1 MTKLTKVL
9 STGAV
14 AGLILTCQVAQLT
27 TVFAEDYT
35 ENIQQTW
42 EKDIKVFGP
51 ATLNLELTDTDKQTI
66 AALKEQREVI
76 AEELSRAK
84 DELDKAKEKYNLV
97 EDKTELQS
105 MLDEAQAKFDK
116 VKEYFDVSVT
126 VCKNLEFVEQALV
139 ENTVPVLPDL
149 TNNETLAKSLDTVMT
164 NMYAHFNAVDINTP
178 LELEDVKTYVR
189 DKSFLKAMEQ
199 AKKEMV
205 AKLEIMQQEYDNA
218 TDKTALETPLAEQKE
233 RIKTVSNFIDS
244 AVATLKDYHTSINNK
259 SYVVRHDVSLEEV
272 LKKKEEPKKEE
283 EKPVE
288 EETPKQEEKKE
299 ETKPEEKKQE
309 EKKEEKKEVNS
320 NKKENIPTGVESYF
334 LTYVGLALVSGAGV
348 YKLTRE

>member
-1 MTKLTKVL
+1 MSKLTRVL
-9 STGAV
+9 STGV
-14 AGLILTCQVAQLT
+14 IAGLVITGQVAQLT

-42 EKDIKVFGP
+42 DKSIDVFRR
-51 ATLNLELTDTDKQTI
+51 AMLELELTDADKQTI
-66 AALKEQREVI
+66 ATLKEQREVI

-105 MLDEAQAKFDK
+105 MLDEAQTKFDK

-126 VCKNLEFVEQALV
+126 VCKNLENVEQALS
-139 ENTVPVLPDL
+139 ENPSPVLPDL
-149 TNNETLAKSLDTVMT
+149 TNNETLKTSLESTMNNIYV
-164 NMYAHFNAVDINTP
+164 HFNAVDINTT
-178 LELEDVKTYVR
+178 LELEDVKTYIQ

-205 AKLEIMQQEYDNA
+205 AKLETMQQEYDNA

-233 RIKTVSNFIDS
+233 RIKTVSDFIDS
-244 AVATLKDYHTSINNK
+244 AVSALKDYSQSMSNK
-259 SYVVRHDVSLEEV
+259 SYVVRHDVSLEKI
-272 LKKKEEPKKEE
+272 LKKKEEPKHEE

-309 EKKEEKKEVNS
+309 DKKEEKKEVNS
-320 NKKENIPTGVESYF
+320 SKKENIPTGVESYF
-334 LTYVGLALVSGAGV
+334 LAYIGLALVSGVGT
-348 YKLTRE
+348 YKLTKE

>member
-1 MTKLTKVL
+1 MTKLTKIL

-14 AGLILTCQVAQLT
+14 AGLVLTGQVAQLT

-42 EKDIKVFGP
+42 EKGSDVFRHSM
-51 ATLNLELTDTDKQTI
+51 LNVELTDADKQTI
-66 AALKEQREVI
+66 TTLKEQREVI

-116 VKEYFDVSVT
+116 VKEYFDVSTT
-126 VCKNLEFVEQALV
+126 VCKNLEFVEKALA
-139 ENTVPVLPDL
+139 ENPAPVLPDL
-149 TNNETLAKSLDTVMT
+149 TNNETLSNNLDGIMA
-164 NMYAHFNAVDINTP
+164 NMYAHYNAVDASTP
-178 LELEDVKTYVR
+178 LDLEDVKNYVH
-189 DKSFLKAMEQ
+189 DKAFLKAMEQ

-205 AKLEIMQQEYDNA
+205 AKLETMQQEYDNA
-218 TDKTALETPLAEQKE
+218 TDKTALETPLAEQKA
-233 RIKTVSNFIDS
+233 RVKTVSDFINS
-244 AVATLKDYHTSINNK
+244 AIATLKDYLASITNE

-283 EKPVE
+283 EKPVG

-299 ETKPEEKKQE
+299 EEKKQE
-309 EKKEEKKEVNS
+309 DKKEEKKEVKPS
-320 NKKENIPTGVESYF
+320 KKENIPTGVESYF

-348 YKLTRE
+348 YKLTKE

>member
-1 MTKLTKVL
+1 MTKLTKIL

-14 AGLILTCQVAQLT
+14 AGLILTGQVAQLT

-42 EKDIKVFGP
+42 EKSIDVFRR
-51 ATLNLELTDTDKQTI
+51 AMLELELTDLDKQTI
-66 AALKEQREVI
+66 ATLKEQREVI

-105 MLDEAQAKFDK
+105 MLDDAQAKFDK
-116 VKEYFDVSVT
+116 TKEYFDVSVT
-126 VCKNLEFVEQALV
+126 VCKNLENVEQALS
-139 ENTVPVLPDL
+139 ENPAPVLPDL
-149 TNNETLAKSLDTVMT
+149 TNIETLKASLDSTM
-164 NMYAHFNAVDINTP
+164 NNIYAHFNAVDINTT
-178 LELEDVKTYVR
+178 LELEDVKTYIQ

-205 AKLEIMQQEYDNA
+205 AKLETMQQEYDTA

-233 RIKTVSNFIDS
+233 RIKTVSDFIDS
-244 AVATLKDYHTSINNK
+244 AVSALKDYSQSMSNK

-299 ETKPEEKKQE
+299 EEKKQE
-309 EKKEEKKEVNS
+309 DKKEETKEVKPS
-320 NKKENIPTGVESYF
+320 KKENIPTGVESYF
-334 LTYVGLALVSGAGV
+334 LTYVGLALVSVAGV
-348 YKLTRE
+348 YKLTKE